1 MNVMMSRELL
11 FLALSLCHNL
21 RHTTILPSQQSVART
36 AFICAMAWVRPK
48 NQPKRKQE
56 PVDPTESLV
65 PILNFFSGRRS
76 SSPTKPKPKPLDS
89 RAVSHDPILSS
100 LQHAQA
106 NTQERPTT
114 SHSHK
119 TSEPQS
125 QELDPHPREIAYVR
139 ENRCHPVLPRKMP
152 RYESDSSPS
161 PPPSPPRRPKLRIT
175 SYERPMP
182 KAVMKAR
189 HTPRHQPFEHYEDEE
204 PYWAVSSKFAR
215 AKAPLNCRCER

>member
-1 MNVMMSRELL
+1 MNDMLSQELL
-11 FLALSLCHNL
+11 GFLHDVATSHIPLLSYFNRALPAQL
-21 RHTTILPSQQSVART
+21 
-36 AFICAMAWVRPK
+36 FIVAMAWVRPK
-48 NQPKRKQE
+48 HQPKRKQE
-56 PVDPTESLV
+56 PVDPAESLV

-89 RAVSHDPILSS
+89 RAVCHDPILLS

-119 TSEPQS
+119 TAKSQV
-125 QELDPHPREIAYVR
+125 QELVPHPQEIVYVR
-139 ENRCHPVLPRKMP
+139 EDRSHPVLPRKAP
-152 RYESDSSPS
+152 RYECDSSPS
-161 PPPSPPRRPKLRIT
+161 PPPSPPRRSKNRDT

-182 KAVMKAR
+182 KAVAQAR
-189 HTPRHQPFEHYEDEE
+189 HVPRHQPFQHYKEEE

-215 AKAPLNCRCER
+215 ATAPLNCRCER